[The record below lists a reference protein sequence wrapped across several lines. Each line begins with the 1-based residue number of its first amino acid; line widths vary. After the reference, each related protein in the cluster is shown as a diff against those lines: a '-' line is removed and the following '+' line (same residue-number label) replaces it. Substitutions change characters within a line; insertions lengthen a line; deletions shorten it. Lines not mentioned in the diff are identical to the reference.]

1 LAPAARGL
9 DAFCARRRG
18 GLPMPKHTISRRRFV
33 KTAGGAA
40 LAAGVAS
47 SALAP
52 RAAHAQKKTLRIIQ
66 WSHFVPGYDKWFDG
80 VFCKQWG
87 EKHDTDVRVD
97 HISIGEIN
105 ARAAAEVAAQKGH
118 DLFMFLSPPAAYEK
132 QVIDH
137 GEIYQQVAKKHG
149 KPIDLGHKS
158 TFNPRTKKY
167 FAFSDSYVP
176 DPGNYRQD
184 LWSQVGYP
192 HGPDTYDDLLKG
204 AKAIKDKFGNPCGMG
219 LSQELDTNMAVR
231 AILWSFGGSEQDEEG
246 RVTINSK
253 GTIDALKYVRELYKQ
268 TETPEVFTW
277 DPSSNNRGI
286 LAGKLSYVANAI
298 SVTRTAEKDNPEMSK
313 KIQLVPAPKG
323 PVRRIAAEHVM
334 DCYVVWNFAENKEGA
349 KQFLVDYID
358 SFPDAFKASEFYNF
372 PCFASTVPNIK
383 ELISN
388 DPKASPP
395 DKYKVL
401 ANVLDWATNVGYPG
415 YATAA
420 IDEVFNTFQLPT
432 MFAKVA
438 RDELSPEDAVKTAER
453 EIKRIFDK
461 WKSA

>member
-1 LAPAARGL
+1 M
-9 DAFCARRRG
+9 ARR
-18 GLPMPKHTISRRRFV
+18 TISRRRFIQ
-33 KTAGGAA
+33 TTGAA
-40 LAAGVAS
+40 ALGAGLAATGLV
-47 SALAP
+47 P
-52 RAAHAQKKTLRIIQ
+52 ERARAQGKTLKIIQ

-87 EKHDTDVRVD
+87 EKHGTHVVVD

-105 ARAAAEVAAQKGH
+105 ARAAAEVSAQQGH

-137 GEIYQQVAKKHG
+137 SEIYQAVSKKHG
-149 KPIDLGHKS
+149 KPIELGHRS
-158 TFNPRTKKY
+158 SFNPKTKKY

-184 LWSQVGYP
+184 LWEQVGFP
-192 HGPDTYDDLLKG
+192 KGPDTWDDLRKG
-204 AKAIKDKFGNPCGMG
+204 AKAIKDKIGNPCGIG

-231 AILWSFGGSEQDEEG
+231 ALLWSFGGSEQDENG
-246 RVTINSK
+246 QVVINSPQ
-253 GTIDALKYVRELYKQ
+253 TIEALKFMRALYKEA
-268 TETPEVFTW
+268 ETPEVFTW

-298 SVTRTAEKDNPEMSK
+298 SVTRTAEKENPDMSK
-313 KIQLVPAPKG
+313 KIQLVAAPKG

-334 DCYVVWNFAENKEGA
+334 DCYVIWNFAANQEGA

-358 SFPDAFKASEFYNF
+358 QFGEAFKASEFYNF
-372 PCFASTVPNIK
+372 PCFPSTVPNLK
-383 ELISN
+383 EQLGK
-388 DPKASPP
+388 DAKASPP
-395 DKYKVL
+395 EKYAVL
-401 ANVLDWATNVGYPG
+401 GNVLEWATNVGYPG

-438 RDELSPEDAVKTAER
+438 RDELSPEDAARAADR
-453 EIKRIFDK
+453 ELKRIFEK
-461 WKSA
+461 WK

>member
-1 LAPAARGL
+1 M
-9 DAFCARRRG
+9 ARR
-18 GLPMPKHTISRRRFV
+18 TISRRRFIQ
-33 KTAGGAA
+33 TTGAA
-40 LAAGVAS
+40 ALGAGLAATGLVPA
-47 SALAP
+47 
-52 RAAHAQKKTLRIIQ
+52 RARAQGKTLKIIQ

-87 EKHDTDVRVD
+87 EKHGTHVVVD

-105 ARAAAEVAAQKGH
+105 ARAAAEVSAQQGH

-137 GEIYQQVAKKHG
+137 SEIYQAISKKHG
-149 KPIDLGHKS
+149 KPIDLGHRS
-158 TFNPRTKKY
+158 SFNPKTKKY

-184 LWSQVGYP
+184 LWEQVGFP
-192 HGPDTYDDLLKG
+192 KGPDTWDDLRKG
-204 AKAIKDKFGNPCGMG
+204 AKAIKDKIGNPCGIG

-231 AILWSFGGSEQDEEG
+231 ALLWSFGGSEQDENG
-246 RVTINSK
+246 QVVINSPQ
-253 GTIDALKYVRELYKQ
+253 TIEALKFMRALYKEA
-268 TETPEVFTW
+268 ETPEVFTW

-298 SVTRTAEKDNPEMSK
+298 SVTRTAEKENPDMSK
-313 KIQLVPAPKG
+313 KIQLVAAPKG

-334 DCYVVWNFAENKEGA
+334 DCYVIWNFAANKEGA

-358 SFPDAFKASEFYNF
+358 QFGEAFKASEFYNF
-372 PCFASTVPNIK
+372 PCFPSTVPNLK
-383 ELISN
+383 EQLGK
-388 DPKASPP
+388 DAKASPP
-395 DKYKVL
+395 DKYAVL
-401 ANVLDWATNVGYPG
+401 GNVLEWATNVGYPG

-438 RDELSPEDAVKTAER
+438 RDELSPEDAARAADR
-453 EIKRIFDK
+453 ELKRIFEK
-461 WKSA
+461 WK